1 MLDSSVQIGALL
13 SRHEKSANKAVL
25 RGATRGDFTP
35 IMSSYIQ
42 AEIIKSLSLER
53 LGQWPAAT
61 VLDALGPLW
70 DRCYWVDLVDDDP
83 AYLRAVRDR
92 GDAGIIRTAA
102 SALIDPR
109 LADADERF
117 IVTNNTKD
125 FKGSNWGPFE
135 IVTAFDFWRRL
146 TS

>member
-1 MLDSSVQIGALL
+1 MLDSSVQIA
-13 SRHEKSANKAVL
+13 AVL
-25 RGATRGDFTP
+25 ARSPNSVNVGIVEAGVDGDFVP
-35 IMSSYIQ
+35 VMSWYIR
-42 AEIIKSLSLER
+42 AEILRSLSLER

-102 SALIDPR
+102 AALMDPR

-117 IVTNNTKD
+117 IVTSNTKD
-125 FKGSNWGPFE
+125 FKGSHWGPFE

-146 TS
+146 IS